1 MTIITT
7 PRPPLSLMEV
17 VRVTADDT
25 SGGTLIYEV
34 PTYDIP
40 ANGPTAQRYVEA
52 AAVITNLTVS
62 DLVSGT
68 GGSTLTAT
76 ITTLGGNTGSET
88 FVLVGNEAV
97 PKNGF
102 VSLDVEKQVLKS
114 GDQLVIE
121 MSAGDTADVHFSF
134 ILVTREEYTV
144 LP

>member
-1 MTIITT
+1 MTIIVT

-25 SGGTLIYEV
+25 SGGTLVYEV
-34 PTYDIP
+34 PTYRIP
-40 ANGPTAQRYVEA
+40 ASGPTPQRDVEA
-52 AAVITNLTVS
+52 AAVITNLTIS

-68 GGSTLTAT
+68 SGSTVSVT
-76 ITTLGGNTGSET
+76 IETLGGGTGSET
-88 FVLVGNEAV
+88 FVLTSAAVV

-102 VSLDVEKQVLKS
+102 ISLDVEKQVLKS
-114 GDQLVIE
+114 EDRLIVE
-121 MSAGDTADVHFSF
+121 MSAADTADVHFSF